1 MEDIIVRNLE
11 KGKQKTKNFSGA
23 TQVDQPESSVQL
35 KQGEPEQQKNIYEE
49 TDQELAISRNARNI
63 PK

>member
-11 KGKQKTKNFSGA
+11 KGKQKTKNFSEA

-35 KQGEPEQQKNIYEE
+35 KQGEPEQQKKYLRGN
-49 TDQELAISRNARNI
+49 
-63 PK
+63 